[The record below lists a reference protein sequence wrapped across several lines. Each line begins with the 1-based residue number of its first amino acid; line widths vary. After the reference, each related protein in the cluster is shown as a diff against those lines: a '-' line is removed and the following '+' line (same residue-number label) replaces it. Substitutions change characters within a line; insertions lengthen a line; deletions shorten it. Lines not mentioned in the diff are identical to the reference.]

1 MCILSKVEPREY
13 TDSAMADKIKE
24 YLEADKDIR
33 KTIYGFVAF
42 PRGTFLFNPTKVEL
56 FMDWYLYDDKLF
68 MSCLRRA
75 VMEIIQSVA
84 STQWEKLRPILQD
97 LKIKISDSKK
107 VTMQELGPKF
117 ENTPV
122 AFEAVVIADGVEKT
136 YTKRAPAYCPNCM
149 HVAELAINFYTHQI
163 EEPPR
168 CMNEECARYKQQM
181 AILEREMVNGVFKIM
196 TIQEPMEEASHGAPI
211 TYKCEIRDEDIRMT
225 FLGQRKKI
233 IGAFT
238 SYVDARQATHDIL
251 IKVQAIHD
259 VEAKDIAIATPSDI
273 NEFEQWVKD
282 KDFLTRLCDSF
293 APEIYQEH
301 LAKTAVI
308 IAIAGGNKIGRL
320 RGDIHALLIGDPA
333 TGKSK
338 ILEFIVFIMEKTR
351 YVNGA
356 TASGAG
362 ITIAYD
368 DKIKAPRIGAIPL
381 CSGGLVAID
390 EIARLRKE
398 DLDKT
403 LESME
408 SGTIHYDKAGWTLD
422 VNALT
427 TIVGGANPKNDY
439 YDIVLSVVENINL
452 PGPLISRFDLI
463 VNMLIEKSTPRT
475 INRLVHIDEF
485 RDIGEDEFI
494 KKNNLFTKEKLIKYF
509 TYIRKLE
516 PKMSKEASVVRQE
529 FFTDILELQQKTGS
543 LPIDNRFYEGL
554 YRMATALAKL
564 ELSEIVTMN
573 HMGKAIQIQ
582 KQALQTFGMDTGKGE
597 TQLNLQEEATSRN
610 GAFLHSFHE
619 CMAKVQGEFVEDDAV
634 VKDMAERYPDKFGN
648 VEVAWIYFEEMH
660 DNKLITKYKGR
671 YKLSIG

>member
-1 MCILSKVEPREY
+1 MCRLSKVEPKEY
-13 TDSAMADKIKE
+13 TDSAMSDKIKK
-24 YLEADKDIR
+24 YLESKRDLR
-33 KTIYGFVAF
+33 ETIYGFAAF
-42 PRGTFLFNPTKVEL
+42 PRGTFLFDPTPVEL
-56 FMDWYLYDDKLF
+56 FMDWYLYDDQLF

-75 VMEIIQSVA
+75 VMEIIHSIA
-84 STQWEKLRPILQD
+84 TTQWEELRPVLQD

-107 VTMQELGPKF
+107 VKIHELGPKF

-122 AFEAVVIADGVEKT
+122 EFEAVVIADGVEKT
-136 YTKRAPAYCPNCM
+136 YTKRAPAYCPSCM
-149 HVAELAINFYTHQI
+149 QVFELAINFYTHQI

-168 CMNEECARYKQQM
+168 CMNEKCARYKQQM
-181 AILEREMVNGVFKIM
+181 AILEREMVNGVLKTV
-196 TIQEPMEEASHGAPI
+196 TIQEPMEEAKHGAPI
-211 TYKCEIRDEDIRMT
+211 TYKCEIKDEDIRTT

-238 SYVDARQATHDIL
+238 SYVSGKNSTHDIL
-251 IKVQAIHD
+251 IKALAIHD

-273 NEFEQWVKD
+273 NEFEQWVKEE
-282 KDFLTRLCDSF
+282 DFLTKLCDSF

-333 TGKSK
+333 VGKSK
-338 ILEFIVFIMEKTR
+338 ILEFITFVMEKTR

-368 DKIKAPRIGAIPL
+368 DKIKAPRVGAIPL

-408 SGTIHYDKAGWTLD
+408 NGTIHYDKAGWTLD
-422 VNALT
+422 TNAMT

-439 YDIVLSVVENINL
+439 YDTVLSVVTNINL
-452 PGPLISRFDLI
+452 PGPLISRFDI
-463 VNMLIEKSTPRT
+463 IINMLIEKNTVKT
-475 INRLVHIDEF
+475 INRLTHIDEF
-485 RDIGEDEFI
+485 REIGEVEFL
-494 KKNNLFTKEKLIKYF
+494 KKNNLFPKEKLLKYF

-516 PKMSKEASVVRQE
+516 PKMSKEATAIRQQ
-529 FFTDILELQQKTGS
+529 FFTDILELQQDMGS

-564 ELSEIVTMN
+564 ELSETVTMK

-597 TQLNLQEEATSRN
+597 MQLNVQEEASSKN
-610 GAFLHSFHE
+610 AAFLHSFHD
-619 CMAKVQGEFVEDDAV
+619 CMAKSQDEFVDDKAV
-634 VKDMAERYPDKFGN
+634 VKDMAERYPKFFGN
-648 VEVAWIYFEEMH
+648 EDLAWIYFEKMH
-660 DNKLITKYKGR
+660 DNTLITKHKGK